1 MAFIQTLGTINKN
14 RTKMF
19 RLKDV
24 TIEGFWG
31 QHKIESDFNPDVNIF
46 IGRNGTGK
54 TTFIN
59 LLQAVISVDLE
70 LLYTLQFERITIN
83 LFEGSKKRKIEVTKI
98 ASDLRYKELQYQ
110 IGTTKNR
117 LPILP
122 DQDLKY
128 IGRRSGRMHP
138 KFYREIQDIKSKM
151 KKLINVSYLSVHR
164 DNILKD
170 DPRELRRDE
179 IYNAIDIRLD
189 ELIGELTSYQLQL
202 ETELSK
208 LSKGF
213 QANVLKSMLFNEEF
227 DYVNISE
234 SVNPDL
240 RRIKI
245 GLLTAYRGLGILDEQ
260 IENDIDKHVAA
271 IEKAANSI
279 NSYVEDKTKPVY
291 PNDVT
296 PLTLLR
302 RTKKINEL
310 SSELEQNKK
319 EIFRPLN
326 DYIHL
331 LNEFHDTKEFT
342 LQDSKT
348 GGVYIEKDDTEIPIS
363 QLSSGEKQLI
373 ILLTEALLQKGKQTL
388 FIADEPELSLH
399 IEWQRK
405 VISSIRKLNPNSQ
418 IIVATHSPEIVG
430 KFKESVINMERIIN
444 G

>member
-1 MAFIQTLGTINKN
+1 
-14 RTKMF
+14 MF

-24 TIEGFWG
+24 EIQGFWG
-31 QHKIESDFNPDVNIF
+31 QHKIETDFYNDVNIF
-46 IGRNGTGK
+46 IGKNGTGK

-70 LLYTLQFERITIN
+70 LLYTLQFEKITIN
-83 LFEGSKKRKIEVTKI
+83 LFEKKKKRKIEVSKI
-98 ASDLRYKELQYQ
+98 ASELRYKELQYQ
-110 IGTTKNR
+110 IGTSKNK

-122 DQDLKY
+122 DQELRY
-128 IGRRSGRMHP
+128 MSRRSGRIHP
-138 KFYREIQDIKSKM
+138 KFYREVQEIKSKM
-151 KKLINVSYLSVHR
+151 SELINVSYLSVNR

-179 IYNAIDIRLD
+179 VYNAIDARLD

-202 ETELSK
+202 ETDLSK

-227 DYVNISE
+227 DYVNINE
-234 SVNPDL
+234 IVKPDL
-240 RRIKI
+240 RRIKA

-260 IENDIDKHVAA
+260 IESVIEKHVSA
-271 IEKAANSI
+271 IDKAANSI
-279 NSYVEDKTKPVY
+279 NDYVADQNKPVY

-302 RTKKINEL
+302 RTRKINEL
-310 SSELEQNKK
+310 SSELEKNKK
-319 EIFRPLN
+319 QIFRRLN
-326 DYIHL
+326 DYIQL
-331 LNEFHDTKEFT
+331 LNEFHDTKDFT

-348 GGVYIEKDDTEIPIS
+348 GGIYIEKEKTEIPIS

-430 KFKESVINMERIIN
+430 RFKDSIINMERIIN

>member
-1 MAFIQTLGTINKN
+1 
-14 RTKMF
+14 MF
-19 RLKDV
+19 RLKNV
-24 TIEGFWG
+24 EIEGFWS
-31 QHKIESDFNPDVNIF
+31 QHKIGTDFNSDVNIF
-46 IGRNGTGK
+46 IGKNGTGK

-70 LLYTLQFERITIN
+70 LLFTLQFEKITIN
-83 LFEGSKKRKIEVTKI
+83 LFEGKKKRKVVVSKI
-98 ASDLRYKELQYQ
+98 ASELRYKEIEYQ
-110 IGTTKNR
+110 IGTSKNK

-122 DQDLKY
+122 EQELRY
-128 IGRRSGRMHP
+128 MSRRSGRIHP
-138 KFYREIQDIKSKM
+138 KFYREVQDIKSKM
-151 KKLINVSYLSVHR
+151 RELINVSYLSVNR

-170 DPRELRRDE
+170 DPRELRRE
-179 IYNAIDIRLD
+179 EVYNAIDMRLD

-202 ETELSK
+202 ETDLSK
-208 LSKGF
+208 LSKSF

-227 DYVNISE
+227 DYVNIDE
-234 SVNPDL
+234 SLSPDL
-240 RRIKI
+240 RSIKV
-245 GLLTAYRGLGILDEQ
+245 GLMTAYRGLGILDNQ
-260 IENDIDKHVAA
+260 IEKDIEKHVRA

-279 NSYVEDKTKPVY
+279 NNHVEDNSNPVFA
-291 PNDVT
+291 NDVT

-302 RTKKINEL
+302 RTKRINEL
-310 SSELEQNKK
+310 SSELENSKK
-319 EIFRPLN
+319 KIFQPL
-326 DYIHL
+326 DSYIKL
-331 LNEFHDTKEFT
+331 LNEFHDTKDFT

-348 GGVYIEKDDTEIPIS
+348 GGIFIEKDNTEIPIS

-373 ILLTEALLQKGKQTL
+373 ILLTETLLQKGKQTL

-430 KFKESVINMERIIN
+430 RFKDRVINMERIIN

>member
-1 MAFIQTLGTINKN
+1 
-14 RTKMF
+14 MF

-70 LLYTLQFERITIN
+70 LLYTLQFEKITIN
-83 LFEGSKKRKIEVTKI
+83 LFEGQKKRKIEVTKI

-128 IGRRSGRMHP
+128 IGKRSGRIHP

-151 KKLINVSYLSVHR
+151 RKLINVSYLSVHR

-213 QANVLKSMLFNEEF
+213 QANVLKSMLFNEDF
-227 DYVNISE
+227 DYVNINE
-234 SVNPDL
+234 IVNPDL
-240 RRIKI
+240 RRIKV

-260 IENDIDKHVAA
+260 IEKDIDKHVAA

-279 NSYVEDKTKPVY
+279 NNYVEDKTKPVY

-310 SSELEQNKK
+310 SSDLEISKK

-326 DYIHL
+326 DYIQL
-331 LNEFHDTKEFT
+331 LNEFHDTKEFS

-348 GGVYIEKDDTEIPIS
+348 GGIYIEKEDTEIPIS

-430 KFKESVINMERIIN
+430 KFKDSVINMERIIN